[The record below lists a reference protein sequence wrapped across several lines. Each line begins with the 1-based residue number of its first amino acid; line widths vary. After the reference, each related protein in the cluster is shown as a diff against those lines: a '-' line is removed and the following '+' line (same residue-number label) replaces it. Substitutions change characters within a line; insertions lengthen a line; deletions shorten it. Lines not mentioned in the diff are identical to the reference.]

1 MSRATIW
8 FGVVTLATCALVWFA
23 AVSRLADHATAER
36 VARSATRIQNP
47 SAVAPALPESDAM
60 TPQHGPSCGPFDA
73 ADRSR
78 QLNNL
83 KPARPDVA
91 CELRA
96 RSSRLRRGF
105 LPFLP
110 PWNTPKRNGDRRVT
124 RTYAEEAGR

>member
-60 TPQHGPSCGPFDA
+60 TQL
-73 ADRSR
+73 RSM
-78 QLNNL
+78 
-83 KPARPDVA
+83 A
-91 CELRA
+91 LRA
-96 RSSRLRRGF
+96 ARSTLLTVRG
-105 LPFLP
+105 
-110 PWNTPKRNGDRRVT
+110 N
-124 RTYAEEAGR
+124 